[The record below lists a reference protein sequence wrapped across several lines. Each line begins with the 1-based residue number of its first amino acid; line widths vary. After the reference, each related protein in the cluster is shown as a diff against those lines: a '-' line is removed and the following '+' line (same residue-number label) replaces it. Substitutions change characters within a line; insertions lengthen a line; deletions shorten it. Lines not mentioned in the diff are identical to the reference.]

1 MAIFYSFYT
10 TYKAYI
16 GLCMEQG
23 MGMIGTCPVSKQIF
37 LYRND

>member
-23 MGMIGTCPVSKQIF
+23 MGMIGMHPPTNNFF